1 MAKVLVVD
9 DERRARE
16 TIVQV
21 LEMYCPQVAQIE
33 EADGVQ
39 SAVDAIQR
47 FRPDLVLLDIHLT
60 DGSGFE
66 VISRLSSIP
75 LNVIF
80 ITAYEEY
87 AIKAFRVAALDYILK
102 PIDADEFALTI
113 EKGLRTVEQRRFQD
127 QMEVLMNVMKG
138 TDKQDKKITL
148 KTAESIHIVAVS
160 DIVFCLADKNYT
172 TFAMVDK
179 SKIIVSKSIGEYE
192 ELLSRDGFMRI
203 HQSYLIN
210 LKHMVRYEKGDGG
223 FVVTSTGE
231 SLPVATRKKD
241 QLMTYLQSL

>member
-21 LEMYCPQVAQIE
+21 LEMYCPQVTEIE

-39 SAVDAIQR
+39 TAVEAIHSFQ
-47 FRPDLVLLDIHLT
+47 PDLILLDIHLK

-66 VISRLSSIP
+66 VISRLSSSN

-87 AIKAFRVAALDYILK
+87 AIQAFRVAALDYILK
-102 PIDADEFALTI
+102 PIDADEFASTV
-113 EKGLRTVEQRRFQD
+113 ERGLRTIEQRRFKD
-127 QMEVLMNVMKG
+127 QMEVLMNAMKG

-148 KTAESIHIVAVS
+148 KTSESIHIVPVG
-160 DIVFCLADKNYT
+160 DILYCLADKNYT
-172 TFAMVDK
+172 TFSMRDK
-179 SKIIVSKSIGEYE
+179 TKIIVSKSIGEYE

-223 FVVTSTGE
+223 FVVTSSGE
-231 SLPVATRKKD
+231 NLPVSTRKKE
-241 QLMTYLQSL
+241 QLMAYLQSL